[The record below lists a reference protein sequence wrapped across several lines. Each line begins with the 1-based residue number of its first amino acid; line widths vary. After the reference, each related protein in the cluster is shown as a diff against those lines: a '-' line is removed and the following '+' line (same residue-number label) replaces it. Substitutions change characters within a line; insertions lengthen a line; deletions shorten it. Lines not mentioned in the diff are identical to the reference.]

1 MNRHRR
7 LIAAFVVVVAATLT
21 ATGVSMARQPDDRPT
36 FGRLP
41 DAFIDAQKTE
51 PGRRD
56 PDTVRAERSFKETQE
71 AFDIPDYIGV
81 VDETGEVVGYVSAEA
96 MLVDEP
102 PANPE
107 EAIRQQRA
115 REQAEQRGEPVG
127 QEVVDQNL
135 NVVGHL
141 GPKGF
146 VPLGD

>member
-1 MNRHRR
+1 MNGRRR
-7 LIAAFVVVVAATLT
+7 LIAASVIVAMATLT
-21 ATGVSMARQPDDRPT
+21 VTGVSMARQPDDRPT

-41 DAFIDAQKTE
+41 DAFIDAQKAE

-56 PDTVRAERSFKETQE
+56 PGARPEHSFKETQE

-81 VDETGEVVGYVSAEA
+81 VDDTGEVVGYVSAEA

-115 REQAEQRGEPVG
+115 HEQAEQRGEPIG